1 MKITEDTPPPSEEI
15 TDPCLSV
22 DLIGY
27 RVRPIW
33 MDHEMT
39 AKYVWDQP
47 RIKNGA
53 PRMLFNRI
61 WKTPLRK
68 FVKARPQEAKDYL
81 TQAS

>member
-1 MKITEDTPPPSEEI
+1 MNQEINIEEI
-15 TDPCLSV
+15 TDGLWN
-22 DLIGY
+22 LIGGD
-27 RVRPIW
+27 RW
-33 MDHEMT
+33 GEHEMT

-68 FVKARPQEAKDYL
+68 FVKARPQEATNYL
-81 TQAS
+81 KQTHKQ